1 MTQRS
6 TNVGILMECFVLC
19 RIYSAADELIVAEAN
34 SPLQYPTQGIEVRP
48 LKTILIPG
56 NSILPH
62 EIFKKIVLTM

>member
-1 MTQRS
+1 MKMIVLS
-6 TNVGILMECFVLC
+6 VPEEHECQHFNWPVFLC

-56 NSILPH
+56 NITHQRQFL
-62 EIFKKIVLTM
+62 

>member
-6 TNVGILMECFVLC
+6 TNVGILMECFVFLC
-19 RIYSAADELIVAEAN
+19 RIYSPADELIVAEAN

-62 EIFKKIVLTM
+62 ETF